1 MRTLLLIAVLPFT
14 FSSQA
19 QPSAATH
26 NYEFANGNCFD
37 EKTFVRRTFYS
48 VGGKLTSKRP
58 ARVDRVFDLTG
69 RLSVRRTITI
79 STGPA
84 TSALRVNERL

>member
-1 MRTLLLIAVLPFT
+1 MKTVLALAVLLFT
-14 FSSQA
+14 VSSQA
-19 QPSAATH
+19 QPPATTH
-26 NYEFANGNCFD
+26 NYEFANGNWFD
-37 EKTFVRRTFYS
+37 GKTFVRRTFYS